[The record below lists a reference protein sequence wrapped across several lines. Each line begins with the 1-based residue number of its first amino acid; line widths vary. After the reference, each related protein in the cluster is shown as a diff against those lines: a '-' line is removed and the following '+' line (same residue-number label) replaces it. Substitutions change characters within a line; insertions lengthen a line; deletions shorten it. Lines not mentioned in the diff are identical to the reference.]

1 VTGTKRNQAARFAWG
16 RCNPRVGLGDEQID
30 PWFFFLK
37 EGAFYSNLKQ
47 RHTLFITYLHH
58 SKLRAVD
65 QRPTENQY
73 LTQKLNLARLCAT
86 LLDSV

>member
-1 VTGTKRNQAARFAWG
+1 MYILLQSFHIYIYPVSNELQEG
-16 RCNPRVGLGDEQID
+16 RAKPAGLSSFIQI
-30 PWFFFLK
+30 
-37 EGAFYSNLKQ
+37 SNKDTHCSL
-47 RHTLFITYLHH
+47 HIYNLHH
-58 SKLRAVD
+58 SKLRVVD